1 MLRLQLEAPEPASQ
15 GQCPQATSQQLL
27 SATCDHINTSQSLNS
42 TRPNPGPPDL
52 LQLLETLVQEVLPAK
67 GGAILQRTGNLAP
80 SHIQFSAQFSRGQIE
95 HAEPSSGV
103 SSSL

>member
-1 MLRLQLEAPEPASQ
+1 MLRFELETPEPASQ

-27 SATCDHINTSQSLNS
+27 SSTCDHISILNS
-42 TRPNPGPPDL
+42 TRPNPGPPTFSSCWRPWSRKCCRPEEVPFSSGQAIYL
-52 LQLLETLVQEVLPAK
+52 LVTSQL
-67 GGAILQRTGNLAP
+67 
-80 SHIQFSAQFSRGQIE
+80 SAQFSRGQIE